1 MSQILLSPSKYV
13 QGQGELA
20 RLAQYVL
27 PLGQRPFV
35 LISASGVKRFGDAI
49 SAGFNG
55 AAEFETFQGEC
66 CQQEIDRVTDRF
78 RQSGCD
84 VMVAVGGGKIFD
96 TAKCV
101 CIQTGAPI
109 AVVPTVASTDA
120 PCSAVAVVYTPD
132 GVPDKALHMA
142 ANPNVVVVDTR
153 VIAQAPARLLVA
165 GMGDALATFF
175 EARACQRA
183 NGENSAR
190 AHSTLAALALS
201 QLCYET
207 LLADGLRAKVAVE
220 KKACTKAVEN
230 IIEANTYLSGI
241 GFESGGLAAAHP
253 LHDGLAQLPET
264 HTLYHGEKVA
274 FGAIVQL
281 VLENAPAEELEE
293 VVHFCQ
299 SVGLPTTLCDLGL
312 HNPTAAQLALVADK
326 ALAQRCMGN
335 LPFTVTAD
343 SVVDAILAADAIGHY
358 YGEADCCC

>member
-1 MSQILLSPSKYV
+1 MSHILLSPGKYV

-27 PLGQRPFV
+27 PLGQKPFV
-35 LISASGVKRFGDAI
+35 LISASGVKRFGDI
-49 SAGFNG
+49 LSAGFNG
-55 AAEFETFQGEC
+55 ASVFETFQGEC
-66 CQQEIDRVTDRF
+66 CQQEIERVAERF

-109 AVVPTVASTDA
+109 AIVPTVASTDA

-132 GVPDKALHMA
+132 GVPDTAMHMA

-175 EARACQRA
+175 EARACQRSD
-183 NGENSAR
+183 GENSAR
-190 AHSTLAALALS
+190 AQSTLAALALA

-220 KKACTKAVEN
+220 KNACTKAVEN
-230 IIEANTYLSGI
+230 IVEANTYLSGI

-253 LHDGLAQLPET
+253 VHDGLSQLPET

-274 FGAIVQL
+274 FGTIVQL

-299 SVGLPTTLCDLGL
+299 SVGLPTTFCELGL
-312 HNPTAAQLALVADK
+312 HDPTAEQLSLVAEK
-326 ALAQRCMGN
+326 ALGQRCMGN
-335 LPFTVTAD
+335 LPFAVTAD
-343 SVVDAILAADAIGHY
+343 SLIDALIAADAIGRY
-358 YGEADCCC
+358 YSDADCCC